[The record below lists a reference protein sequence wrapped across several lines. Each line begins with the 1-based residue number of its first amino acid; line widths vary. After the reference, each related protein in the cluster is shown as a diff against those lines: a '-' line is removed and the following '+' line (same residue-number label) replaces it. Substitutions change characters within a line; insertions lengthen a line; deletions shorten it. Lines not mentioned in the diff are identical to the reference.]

1 MSTFCAKIG
10 EFSYFLWN
18 SSKSPPFWINP
29 TDPHPQKSV
38 PPFGPKIPQNGKIP
52 PFWPHWFTYSRAILS
67 RKYGRFAPRL
77 VVRARYEENENNW
90 LSSLLSQARSTQLLY
105 GRYSFDCRL
114 LRVRSGRRFGSAA
127 EVGWVALSQGY
138 AGQHSYKLELN
149 FSREQFLVLRR
160 PKQIQSIQLHQQAS

>member
-52 PFWPHWFTYSRAILS
+52 PFWPHWL
-67 RKYGRFAPRL
+67 L
-77 VVRARYEENENNW
+77 LCVVSVE
-90 LSSLLSQARSTQLLY
+90 SSSAHVV
-105 GRYSFDCRL
+105 GVM
-114 LRVRSGRRFGSAA
+114 LRTMF
-127 EVGWVALSQGY
+127 
-138 AGQHSYKLELN
+138 
-149 FSREQFLVLRR
+149 
-160 PKQIQSIQLHQQAS
+160 SIQRNSSSKFWISKLKCLEFNIHQNNRTYQFHLLNQDLHQNVFQFHFIKLCHISQTIIAIIAQILRSSR

>member
-52 PFWPHWFTYSRAILS
+52 PFWPHWRKTSIDNFMHEYSEFQTLFIGQFIVYKTRDTETATAGATDEKRQRWDLGWDELNWTKCLLILS
-67 RKYGRFAPRL
+67 FSVYQAVCLIVSAIVLMWAHFKHWWRKKF
-77 VVRARYEENENNW
+77 
-90 LSSLLSQARSTQLLY
+90 Q
-105 GRYSFDCRL
+105 
-114 LRVRSGRRFGSAA
+114 SGAFFKVIGT
-127 EVGWVALSQGY
+127 L
-138 AGQHSYKLELN
+138 
-149 FSREQFLVLRR
+149 
-160 PKQIQSIQLHQQAS
+160 

>member
-52 PFWPHWFTYSRAILS
+52 PFWPHCW
-67 RKYGRFAPRL
+67 
-77 VVRARYEENENNW
+77 
-90 LSSLLSQARSTQLLY
+90 LLSYIRSFKPQPK
-105 GRYSFDCRL
+105 C
-114 LRVRSGRRFGSAA
+114 
-127 EVGWVALSQGY
+127 QNKN
-138 AGQHSYKLELN
+138 SYKDKWLETVWSETNLHCFVNLYHHSKNWWSLPEIAMKKVVLKNVTVSSPQNFFVHRHCFKRENTLTWFKLN
-149 FSREQFLVLRR
+149 HPAESQPESAVKFCSGHMV
-160 PKQIQSIQLHQQAS
+160 K

>member
-52 PFWPHWFTYSRAILS
+52 PFWPHWS
-67 RKYGRFAPRL
+67 L
-77 VVRARYEENENNW
+77 VCW
-90 LSSLLSQARSTQLLY
+90 TLWTQLY
-105 GRYSFDCRL
+105 YYSIFKGGASNQVSLDVFSLFFLAAWIFIFDPSWLEKLVWCSKIVL
-114 LRVRSGRRFGSAA
+114 KDKNVTKLPQVYSA
-127 EVGWVALSQGY
+127 
-138 AGQHSYKLELN
+138 
-149 FSREQFLVLRR
+149 
-160 PKQIQSIQLHQQAS
+160 